1 MNNQPVTS
9 KLKAHH
15 LTKKAII
22 YLRQSSSGQV
32 KNNLESQKLQYA
44 LVDRAKALGFSQVQV
59 IDIDLGASA
68 SVGSRQRPGFQQLLT
83 SVAVGDVGIIFS
95 RELSRLSRSDK
106 DWCHM
111 MEICQLF
118 GTLIGDDVN
127 IYDPADY
134 DDQLILG
141 IKCTINVAELN
152 ILRMRLL
159 QGKEAKAKRGELF
172 AIVAPGYVRDGNS
185 IIKDPNIRVQEAIAL
200 IFKKFQQFGSIRQTY
215 RWFMDHHI
223 ELPVNKSA
231 GGQTE
236 ITWKLPAQTFIPCVL
251 HHPIYAGVY
260 VYGRRVIKTVF
271 EQGEIKKRQEA
282 YRSPEQATVFIKDH
296 HEGYIHWETYLSNQK
311 MIENNGTNFQPDE
324 AMLAV
329 RQGHGLLCGLLRCKR
344 CGHKLQV
351 RYWGKSGTIPRY
363 LCRGHYGTA
372 GASYCIG
379 FGGKK
384 ADQCIEQEVLRM
396 ISPVG
401 VQASL
406 KAIEMCD
413 SQQNDQLKA
422 LNRQLQQAEYE
433 AQRMFKQYDQV
444 DPNNRLVADTLE
456 QRWNEK
462 LTSVEDIKQRISA
475 LDIMKTTL
483 SEQEKCAITRL
494 GQNFSDVWSHPGSDI
509 AIKKKIIRCLIKE
522 IIVDIDEENE
532 LLKFIIHWDG
542 GAHSSVDIP
551 RPLPAPLAHKTSE
564 ENIDIITKMA
574 HRHNDTEIAR
584 VLSMLG
590 RKTGKGNRWSKQHVG
605 TIRRKLGIKNVP
617 IKENHTILNMSEA
630 ARYCGVSNSTLIQL
644 INKKILPADQ
654 VVQFAPFEIKKAD
667 LDSEPVAGII
677 KELKKTGKLHL

>member
-44 LVDRAKALGFSQVQV
+44 LVDKAKALGFSQVQV

-68 SVGSRQRPGFQQLLT
+68 AVGSRQRPGFQQLLT

-111 MEICQLF
+111 MEVCQLF
-118 GTLIGDDVN
+118 GTLIGDDVT
-127 IYDPADY
+127 IYDPANY

-141 IKCTINVAELN
+141 IKGTISIAELN

-172 AIVAPGYVRDGNS
+172 GIVAPGYVRDGNS

-200 IFKKFQQFGSIRQTY
+200 IFKKFQQLGSMRQTY
-215 RWFMDHHI
+215 RWFIDHHI
-223 ELPVNKSA
+223 ELPVNKST
-231 GGQTE
+231 GGQVE
-236 ITWKLPAQTFIPCVL
+236 ITWKLPAQTFIPFVL
-251 HHPIYAGVY
+251 HHPIYAGAY
-260 VYGRRVIKTVF
+260 VHGRRIVKIVL
-271 EQGEIKKRQEA
+271 EEGEIKKRQEA
-282 YRSPEQATVFIKDH
+282 YRSPEEATVFIKDH
-296 HEGYIHWETYLSNQK
+296 HEGYIHWDIYLSNQK
-311 MIENNGTNFQPDE
+311 MIENNGTNFQADE

-344 CGHKLQV
+344 CGHKLNV
-351 RYWGKSGTIPRY
+351 RYRGKSGTIPRY
-363 LCRGHYGTA
+363 LCLGHYGSG
-372 GASYCIG
+372 GAYCIG

-396 ISPVG
+396 ISPAG

-406 KAIEMCD
+406 KAIEICD
-413 SQQNDQLKA
+413 SQQNDQLIA

-444 DPNNRLVADTLE
+444 DPDNRLVADTLE

-475 LDIMKTTL
+475 LDIMKPTL
-483 SEQEKCAITRL
+483 SEQDKCAITRL
-494 GQNFSDVWSHPGSDI
+494 GQNFSDVWSHPSSDV
-509 AIKKKIIRCLIKE
+509 AMKKKIIRCLIKE
-522 IIVDIDEENE
+522 IIVDIDEENQ

-551 RPLPAPLAHKTSE
+551 RPLPANLAHKTSE

-574 HRHNDTEIAR
+574 PRHNDTQIAR
-584 VLSMLG
+584 VLSILG
-590 RKTGKGNRWSKQHVG
+590 RKTGKGNCWNKENVG
-605 TIRRKLGIKNVP
+605 TARRKLGIKNVP
-617 IKENHTILNMSEA
+617 FKKDDTILNMSEA
-630 ARYCGVSNSTLIQL
+630 VRYCGVSNSTLMKL
-644 INKKILPADQ
+644 INEKILPADQ

-677 KELKKTGKLHL
+677 KELKKTRKLHL